1 MQASIENSIKTPFRA
16 SEFEENPLRAHDRE
30 KKFYISNAKQKTM
43 EKRND
48 ILLFV
53 QDRAT
58 RENNIK
64 GRIDLRDFGALAVGD
79 SISLWES
86 DFITKD
92 EDGDTVEMSGHCVY
106 DKVQEN
112 GQWGTFWVGETKY
125 TFTDLE
131 TIALF
136 GNELYDAFVKAYR
149 RGEMHAKDAL
159 KSLRKDAETSK
170 TAKLALKTAFELEEK
185 L

>member
-16 SEFEENPLRAHDRE
+16 SEFEENPLRAHDRK

-64 GRIDLRDFGALAVGD
+64 GRIDLRDFGALTVGD
-79 SISLWES
+79 SLCHWEG
-86 DFITKD
+86 DYLFGD
-92 EDGDTVEMSGHCVY
+92 EDGNTVDDCGHIVY
-106 DKVQEN
+106 GKSQEN
-112 GQWGTFWVGETKY
+112 GQWGTFWVGEKKY

-131 TIALF
+131 TIALDRD
-136 GNELYDAFVKAYR
+136 ELYDAFLKCVQAR
-149 RGEMHAKDAL
+149 RNAREKRAEIFEKGRGDIKNGE
-159 KSLRKDAETSK
+159 TGI
-170 TAKLALKTAFELEEK
+170 EEC

>member
-16 SEFEENPLRAHDRE
+16 SEFEENPLRAHDRK

-64 GRIDLRDFGALAVGD
+64 GRIDLRDFGALTVGD
-79 SISLWES
+79 SISL
-86 DFITKD
+86 
-92 EDGDTVEMSGHCVY
+92 
-106 DKVQEN
+106 
-112 GQWGTFWVGETKY
+112 
-125 TFTDLE
+125 
-131 TIALF
+131 
-136 GNELYDAFVKAYR
+136 
-149 RGEMHAKDAL
+149 
-159 KSLRKDAETSK
+159 
-170 TAKLALKTAFELEEK
+170 
-185 L
+185 

>member
-1 MQASIENSIKTPFRA
+1 MRPNLKKIRFGRMTEK
-16 SEFEENPLRAHDRE
+16 

-48 ILLFV
+48 IPLFV

-64 GRIDLRDFGALAVGD
+64 GRIDLRDFGALTVGD
-79 SISLWES
+79 SLCHWEG
-86 DFITKD
+86 DYLFGD
-92 EDGDTVEMSGHCVY
+92 EDGNTVDDCGHIVY
-106 DKVQEN
+106 GKSQEN
-112 GQWGTFWVGETKY
+112 GQWGTFWVGEKKY

-131 TIALF
+131 TIALDRD
-136 GNELYDAFVKAYR
+136 ELYDAFLKCVQAR
-149 RGEMHAKDAL
+149 RNAREKRAEIFEKGRGDIKNGE
-159 KSLRKDAETSK
+159 TGI
-170 TAKLALKTAFELEEK
+170 EEC